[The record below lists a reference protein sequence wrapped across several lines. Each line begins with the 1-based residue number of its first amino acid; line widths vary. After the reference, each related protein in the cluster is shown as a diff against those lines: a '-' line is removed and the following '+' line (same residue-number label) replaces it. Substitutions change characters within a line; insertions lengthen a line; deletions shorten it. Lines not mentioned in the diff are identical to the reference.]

1 MKILTHKNIKIT
13 FLAISLINLF
23 VLIINLSKPIVVYRG
38 NNAAYRFIEA
48 ILKEHKC
55 CKKVIKNIL
64 TTVLSYLVT
73 C

>member
-64 TTVLSYLVT
+64 ATVLSYLVT